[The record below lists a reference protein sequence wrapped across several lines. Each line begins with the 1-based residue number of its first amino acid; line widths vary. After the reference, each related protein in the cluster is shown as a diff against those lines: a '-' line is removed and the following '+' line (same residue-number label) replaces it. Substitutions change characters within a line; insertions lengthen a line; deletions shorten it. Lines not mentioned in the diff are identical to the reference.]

1 MHELHLAQ
9 DVLHKIIEKGT
20 KGSGTEGKLSYIKV
34 VLGANRFTHLEELKE
49 LLTDIAKG
57 TIAEVAKIDFE
68 IVPVK
73 AACGACHADFNPK
86 ELRLDCPKCGS
97 TDIQMV
103 GGNELRVEIS

>member
-1 MHELHLAQ
+1 M
-9 DVLHKIIEKGT
+9 
-20 KGSGTEGKLSYIKV
+20 EGKNVGNEGEKRLPYIKV
-34 VLGANRFTHLEELKE
+34 ILGANRFTHLEELKE
-49 LLTDIAKG
+49 LLIDIAKG
-57 TIAEVAKIDFE
+57 TIAEGAKIDFE

-103 GGNELRVEIS
+103 GGNELRVEIA